1 MFAFCTKK
9 RYLTYSNYFYF
20 LNYYCPKS
28 FYKSFAAMCSTVPRK
43 YLNGAADNRANSVM
57 TFAFVFFV
65 FVNSAREKD
74 LGTCQQ
80 R

>member
-9 RYLTYSNYFYF
+9 RYLTHSNYFHF

-28 FYKSFAAMCSTVPRK
+28 FYKSFAICSTVPRE

-57 TFAFVFFV
+57 TFVFVFFV